1 MQLFD
6 RRIEESNLQLW
17 SYFDEC
23 IPVTATAQSNPKSI
37 CILRTVPWMSS
48 DLRLPFCL
56 ALENEKSPWNQ
67 KLQSVWV
74 CSMFCFWIRELK
86 QHFGAHWNLL
96 FQAVSTWSLDISCQ
110 GGGSRTLNVTQNVLI
125 RFWMMLAV
133 STHCKESFSRAWQ
146 VDQWGR
152 LNAKINGL

>member
-74 CSMFCFWIRELK
+74 CSVVLFLNPRIEAALR
-86 QHFGAHWNLL
+86 GALEFAIPSCVNMISWYL
-96 FQAVSTWSLDISCQ
+96 VSGWRQ
-110 GGGSRTLNVTQNVLI
+110 PHTQCD
-125 RFWMMLAV
+125 
-133 STHCKESFSRAWQ
+133 SKC
-146 VDQWGR
+146 VDQV
-152 LNAKINGL
+152 LNDAGSFHALQRVFFKGLARWPVR